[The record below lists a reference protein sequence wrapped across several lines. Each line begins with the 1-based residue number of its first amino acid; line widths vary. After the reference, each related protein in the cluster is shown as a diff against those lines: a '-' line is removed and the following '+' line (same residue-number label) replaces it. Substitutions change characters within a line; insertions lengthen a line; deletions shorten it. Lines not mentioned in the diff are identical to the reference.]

1 MHSLKCLRVRQC
13 RLDIACI
20 IVHREGRKEKA
31 NCVRYALLRKCWAQ
45 IIPKEGVQLIAC
57 PVHLWVRIA
66 ARLAI
71 PGVTLVRLIL
81 DSKVLEVQSSC
92 TVGLSGLGQI
102 WIGQE
107 TGAAQLECC
116 ESV

>member
-1 MHSLKCLRVRQC
+1 M
-13 RLDIACI
+13 
-20 IVHREGRKEKA
+20 
-31 NCVRYALLRKCWAQ
+31 
-45 IIPKEGVQLIAC
+45 IPKESMQLIAC
-57 PVHLWVRIA
+57 PVHLWVRIT

-81 DSKVLEVQSSC
+81 DSEVLEVQSSC

-102 WIGQE
+102 WSTQE
-107 TGAAQLECC
+107 TAASPLVCC